1 MKQLMENWRKF
12 AEEND
17 FVILCENYDQGSLT
31 EEQFCNRWEQLIL
44 SEAGQVFSEDLLDV
58 LRAGYEKGKE
68 FFFLKV

>member
-44 SEAGQVFSEDLLDV
+44 SEAGQVLSEDLLDV
-58 LRAGYEKGKE
+58 LFE
-68 FFFLKV
+68 FLRGNGFTHLFD